1 MTAEKSPM
9 PGQSDASIFLSVV
22 IPAFRE
28 EGAVGRVVE
37 AVRAILTAE
46 RISHEIIVVNDGSP
60 DGTGQAAAA
69 AGATVINHPYNRG
82 YGASLK
88 TGIRKAVGEYVVTM
102 DADGQ
107 HDPADLPSLVARAGE
122 LDMVIGKRPGMSG
135 SPNWRKPGKLV
146 LGFVANQLTG
156 RKIPDLNCGF
166 RLMKREMITR
176 YLVLMPDGFSFSTT
190 STIACMKGGYLVDY
204 QPIRIHQ
211 RVGVSTVTAADGFKA
226 ILLIFR
232 IVTLFAPLRVFLPLA
247 VVTMLIGLLFI
258 ALGYILEG
266 TASLKGITV
275 VLAAL
280 LFFLF
285 GLLADQIAAL
295 RRGESVK

>member
-1 MTAEKSPM
+1 MPQAAEA
-9 PGQSDASIFLSVV
+9 GSIVLSVV

-28 EGAVGRVVE
+28 EAVIGRVIE
-37 AVRAILTAE
+37 SVRSVLTAE
-46 RISHEIIVVNDGSP
+46 NVSHEIIVVNDGSP
-60 DGTGQAAAA
+60 DRTGEAAAA
-69 AGATVINHPYNRG
+69 AGATVLTHPYNRG

-88 TGIRKAVGEYVVTM
+88 TGIRCAVGKFVVTM

-107 HDPADLPSLVARAGE
+107 HDAADLPAMLARTSE
-122 LDMVIGKRPGMSG
+122 FDMVIGKRPGMSG

-146 LGFVANQLTG
+146 LGFIANHLTG

-166 RLMKREMITR
+166 RVMNREMITR

-190 STIACMKGGYLVDY
+190 STIACMRGGYFVDY
-204 QPIRIHQ
+204 QPIRIHN
-211 RVGVSTVTAADGFKA
+211 RVGTSTVTTADGFKA
-226 ILLIFR
+226 IMLIFR

-247 VVTMLIGLLFI
+247 AVTMLVGLLFI

-275 VLAAL
+275 ILAAL

-285 GLLADQIAAL
+285 GLLADQIAAI
-295 RRGESVK
+295 RRGESVR